1 MKSPLVTDRLRVAST
16 AAISNALSSLITREQ
31 TSATRSQIYRCHI
44 KLSHPPPNK
53 SAPRLLHVSL
63 PYRKKIFSPLCS
75 LRTRL
80 KRCPLKRQVNRTLI
94 VALKCLRVKYSP
106 RCDFKT
112 VSSLA
117 FLGGIANFILV
128 CLRLARDRL
137 VSPTSYRLRIFSV
150 YRQKFVA
157 AEPRATRV
165 SRVSRQ
171 AASPIQSVRVFS
183 ARQRRRSQSD
193 HVADLQAAV
202 AASSET
208 SVCHTHTH
216 THTHTNTPDR
226 WPPHGV
232 CQAAVCRAE

>member
-1 MKSPLVTDRLRVAST
+1 
-16 AAISNALSSLITREQ
+16 
-31 TSATRSQIYRCHI
+31 
-44 KLSHPPPNK
+44 
-53 SAPRLLHVSL
+53 
-63 PYRKKIFSPLCS
+63 
-75 LRTRL
+75 
-80 KRCPLKRQVNRTLI
+80 
-94 VALKCLRVKYSP
+94 VKYSP

-171 AASPIQSVRVFS
+171 AASPTQSVRVFS
-183 ARQRRRSQSD
+183 ARQCRRSQSD

-216 THTHTNTPDR
+216 TRPAATPR
-226 WPPHGV
+226 RVPGGGVPSRVTARKRPRVSRLSIKLAFFRRPPSRLRFAKLCGSLAEYAEPRLSTLVTGHLPPPRLPRCGLV
-232 CQAAVCRAE
+232 AEWLACWTRAQ

>member
-44 KLSHPPPNK
+44 KLSHPPNK

-80 KRCPLKRQVNRTLI
+80 KRCRLKRQVNRTLF

-106 RCDFKT
+106 SYDFKT

-137 VSPTSYRLRIFSV
+137 VSPISYRLRIFSV

-171 AASPIQSVRVFS
+171 AASPTLSVRVFL
-183 ARQRRRSQSD
+183 ARQRRRS
-193 HVADLQAAV
+193 V
-202 AASSET
+202 
-208 SVCHTHTH
+208 
-216 THTHTNTPDR
+216 
-226 WPPHGV
+226 
-232 CQAAVCRAE
+232 